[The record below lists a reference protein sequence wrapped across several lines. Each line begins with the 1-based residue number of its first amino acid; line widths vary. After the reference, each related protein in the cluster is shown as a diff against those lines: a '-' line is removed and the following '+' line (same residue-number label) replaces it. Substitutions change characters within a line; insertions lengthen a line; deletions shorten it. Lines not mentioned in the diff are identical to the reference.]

1 MGAHA
6 PFCPRVTYPIVP
18 WFRAVRASRYI
29 APADAVACEPA
40 MLSLLV
46 FFFLVAIVTSFLCS
60 LWEAVLLSIT
70 PSYAQIKVQEGGALG
85 RRLKAFKE
93 NIDRPLAAILTLN
106 TIAHTAGAIGVGDQ
120 ASKIW
125 ADANPLITG
134 LLVPVVMTL
143 AILVLS
149 ELIPKTLG
157 ANYWKELAPFTA
169 RSLAFII
176 KALYPLVWFSQFVT
190 KALKKEDVGS
200 AFSRSDFLAM
210 ADIGARHG
218 VFEQQES
225 ELLGNLLRFKD
236 VRARD
241 VMTPRTVV
249 KAAPASQTV
258 GEFFEAHKEFR
269 FSRIP
274 LYELDSRDH
283 VIGYFLK
290 DELLARM
297 VDNRGSDELRS
308 LKRDIIAVAENYP
321 IIELLNRFL
330 SDREHIA
337 LVVDDFGGMAGIV
350 TMEDVIETLIGSEIV
365 DESDHAADMQGLAR
379 RNWERRARRLGLVVE
394 GGEGSGEVTAQ
405 EPEKN

>member
-1 MGAHA
+1 M
-6 PFCPRVTYPIVP
+6 
-18 WFRAVRASRYI
+18 
-29 APADAVACEPA
+29 
-40 MLSLLV
+40 MSLLV
-46 FFFLVAIVTSFLCS
+46 FFFLIAIVTSFLCS

-70 PSYAQIKVQEGGALG
+70 PSYAQIKVKEGGALG
-85 RRLKAFKE
+85 RRLQAFKE

-106 TIAHTAGAIGVGDQ
+106 TIAHTVGAIGVGDQ

-134 LLVPVVMTL
+134 LLVPVIMTL

-169 RSLAFII
+169 RSLSLVI

-190 KALKKEDVGS
+190 RALKKEEVGS

-210 ADIGARHG
+210 ADIGAQHG

-225 ELLGNLLRFKD
+225 DIIGNLLRFKD
-236 VRARD
+236 VRAKD

-249 KAAPASQTV
+249 KAAPAGQKV
-258 GEFFEAHKEFR
+258 GDFFEQNKDLR

-274 LYELDSRDH
+274 LYEEDSRDH

-297 VDNRGSDELRS
+297 VEQHVDLELRS
-308 LKRDIIAVAENYP
+308 LKRDIIAVTEDFP
-321 IIELLNRFL
+321 ILKLFERFM
-330 SDREHIA
+330 SDRELIA
-337 LVVDDFGGMAGIV
+337 IVVDEFGGMAGIV
-350 TMEDVIETLIGSEIV
+350 TMEDVIETLIGIEIV
-365 DESDHAADMQGLAR
+365 DESDGAADMQHQAR
-379 RNWERRARRLGLVVE
+379 LNWERRAKRLGLVVE
-394 GGEGSGEVTAQ
+394 GPVEDLPERGASDRGQ
-405 EPEKN
+405 EN